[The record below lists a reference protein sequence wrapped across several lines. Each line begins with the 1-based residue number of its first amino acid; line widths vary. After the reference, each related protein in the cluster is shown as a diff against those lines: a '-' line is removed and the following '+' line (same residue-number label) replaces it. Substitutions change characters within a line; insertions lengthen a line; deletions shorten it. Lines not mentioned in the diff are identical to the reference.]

1 MRKLL
6 RRLASTPCTGCRDRV
21 SAFSV
26 ACADCGAD
34 IRRERARPALA
45 LRRDSALV
53 WLLGGAVVGCLTM
66 LALAPQ
72 PA

>member
-6 RRLASTPCTGCRDRV
+6 RRLAPSSCSGCRDRV
-21 SAFSV
+21 SAWAV

-34 IRRERARPALA
+34 LGPTRRPAVA

-72 PA
+72 P